1 MRRLLDSKRLRSTN
15 LYHTS
20 LTSLEACEMFRLKGG
35 CQKAALAPLKM
46 KQETPLIRAQLKT
59 PRAAA
64 VAGII
69 FSVLL
74 IAELVVFQLLVRAD
88 PREAGAWLRTSSN
101 EVALALNLVPFAGI
115 AFLWFIGVLRDRL
128 GDLEDQFF
136 ATVFLGSGLLFLAL
150 LFASAAVAGGIILTY
165 ATQPQGFVDSAT
177 FAFGRSLFHEL
188 INLYAV
194 KMASVFMISTS
205 VIGVRTR
212 FTPRW
217 SAYLG
222 FACALL
228 LLLSGRHTDWMFM
241 VFPVWVLLTS
251 IYILVENLGR
261 PSQSRP

>member
-1 MRRLLDSKRLRSTN
+1 
-15 LYHTS
+15 
-20 LTSLEACEMFRLKGG
+20 
-35 CQKAALAPLKM
+35 M
-46 KQETPLIRAQLKT
+46 KQEAPLIRAQLKT

-74 IAELVVFQLLVRAD
+74 IAELVVFELLVRAD
-88 PREAGAWLRTSSN
+88 PRETGAWLRTSSN

-115 AFLWFIGVLRDRL
+115 AFLWFVGVLHDRL
-128 GDLEDQFF
+128 GELEDRFF
-136 ATVFLGSGLLFLAL
+136 TTVFLGSGLVFLAM

-165 ATQPQGFVDSAT
+165 ATQPQGFVDSPT
-177 FAFGRSLFHEL
+177 FAFGRALFHEL

-205 VIGVRTR
+205 TIGLRTG

-228 LLLSGRHTDWMFM
+228 LLLSGRHTDWIFM
-241 VFPVWVLLTS
+241 VFPLWVLLIS
-251 IYILVENLGR
+251 IYILIENLGR
-261 PSQSRP
+261 PSQTVVASPGQTSS